1 MYRFRW
7 MVGALTL
14 PHRAVRRPEELV
26 RIAVADFKYLLTCVE
41 DGVGILQFNHPEKRN
56 ALGWELHE
64 ELIAALAQWAYDD
77 DVAAVLIIGNED
89 YFCAGWALDVLQDT
103 RGEERTRF
111 TDLALRLMTDLYDY
125 RKPTVAA
132 LAGVAP
138 GYGMDVANMCDIT
151 IAAENAAF
159 GSTQV
164 KYAMNGFYHGML
176 GKMNNQR
183 ARRMLFTGDPI
194 SAEEACRVGLVDE
207 VVPVGT
213 LRDNAL
219 RLAKHIAEAGA
230 ELTTVLKEVALRA
243 QNMDHVGATAYEL
256 RVTHDL
262 LQRGLF
268 TRRIDEGLRRL
279 KSGSSRATERLAP
292 QA

>member
-1 MYRFRW
+1 MS
-7 MVGALTL
+7 
-14 PHRAVRRPEELV
+14 
-26 RIAVADFKYLLTCVE
+26 DFEYLRTSVE
-41 DGVGILQFNHPEKRN
+41 DGVGVLRLDDPAKRN
-56 ALGWELHE
+56 ALGWELHRE
-64 ELIAALAQWAYDD
+64 IIAALEGWAHDD
-77 DVAAVLIIGNED
+77 DVAAVLFIGTEE
-89 YFCAGWALDVLQDT
+89 YFCAGWALDVLNGATPEDLS
-103 RGEERTRF
+103 RF
-111 TDLALRLMTDLYDY
+111 TDLAYSLMTAIYDY

-132 LAGVAP
+132 VAGMAS

-176 GKMNNQR
+176 RKTNSQR

-194 SAEEACRVGLVDE
+194 DAHEALRCGLVDE

-213 LRDNAL
+213 LRESAL
-219 RLAKHIAEAGA
+219 TLAKQIAEHGA

-243 QNMDHVGATAYEL
+243 SHMDHTAATAYEL

-262 LQRGLF
+262 LGRGLF
-268 TRRIDEGLRRL
+268 ARRIAEGYDRL
-279 KSGSSRATERLAP
+279 KSGSSRATERLAGRG
-292 QA
+292 